1 MGCRICKNLSG
12 SNWPRLCVAFR
23 KHKFNKKTCFMKPL
37 WRVCGMCFLLCG
49 SLFCSLCYEYFSTI
63 FNSYVWPLERRK
75 RAQMIIVK
83 KEREGDIIYLFTSF
97 LHLPILLLLHP
108 PVSLSSQQKYIYW
121 DTLALNFLPAAVS
134 NTLLNYRTVNIYDKW
149 SQQTRFW
156 FITLSKHTVFT
167 LGNQSI
173 NLSLDHVQINSLIQI
188 PSGARQL
195 THE

>member
-1 MGCRICKNLSG
+1 MGNT
-12 SNWPRLCVAFR
+12 LCCIQETQVQQKDLFYEA
-23 KHKFNKKTCFMKPL
+23 FMKGLCNVFPAL
-37 WRVCGMCFLLCG
+37 WQLILQLMLWIF
-49 SLFCSLCYEYFSTI
+49 FTI

-75 RAQMIIVK
+75 GAQMIIVK

-97 LHLPILLLLHP
+97 VHLPILLLLHP

>member
-1 MGCRICKNLSG
+1 
-12 SNWPRLCVAFR
+12 
-23 KHKFNKKTCFMKPL
+23 
-37 WRVCGMCFLLCG
+37 
-49 SLFCSLCYEYFSTI
+49 
-63 FNSYVWPLERRK
+63 
-75 RAQMIIVK
+75 MIIVK
-83 KEREGDIIYLFTSF
+83 KEREGDIIYLFSPPT
-97 LHLPILLLLHP
+97 HP
-108 PVSLSSQQKYIYW
+108 SPPPSPSLSVQPTEIHLLRH
-121 DTLALNFLPAAVS
+121 TCLGFPAAVS